1 MNMNLGELIRRC
13 FRILIISRKPTQ
25 DEFRKV
31 AKVTSIGVIVI
42 GLVGVVVA
50 VIFGLIG

>member
-1 MNMNLGELIRRC
+1 MNLTELVKRC
-13 FRILIISRKPTQ
+13 LRILIISRKPTH
-25 DEFRKV
+25 DEFTKV

-50 VIFGLIG
+50 VIFGFIG

>member
-1 MNMNLGELIRRC
+1 MNLAELVKRC
-13 FRILIISRKPTQ
+13 LRILIISRKPTQ

-31 AKVTSIGVIVI
+31 AKVTTIGVIVI

-50 VIFGLIG
+50 VIFGFIG